1 MMTDTPINRY
11 SFVDP
16 IDGSRIDE
24 SPSRPAEKPDEDDLA
39 GQAIRWLT
47 LGILGVCLTIWAVVG
62 AIFWIPLMVR
72 STLHFSFALIQSML
86 AGEGPERAGA
96 ILRRSVDFYRRGF
109 IVAIGAVLG
118 ESSSAGSRRTKG
130 DVKLGG
136 GRMLTEVVWVAV
148 VWYLLFW
155 LVGVV
160 DSSPADLVRG
170 FFELPWG
177 AVFGSVVEG
186 FQGVLD
192 AIFGATGEAPANGG
206 EIPAAVGEGV
216 DPAGGA

>member
-1 MMTDTPINRY
+1 MTDTPINRY
-11 SFVDP
+11 SLVDP
-16 IDGSRIDE
+16 IDGSRIE
-24 SPSRPAEKPDEDDLA
+24 EGPPRAERAPDEDDLA
-39 GQAIRWLT
+39 GRVIRWLT
-47 LGILGVCLTIWAVVG
+47 LGILGVCLAIWAVVG

-86 AGEGPERAGA
+86 EGEGPQKAGA

-109 IVAIGAVLG
+109 IVAIEAVLG
-118 ESSSAGSRRTKG
+118 EGSAGRGRRAKG

-136 GRMLTEVVWVAV
+136 GRMATEVVWVVV

-155 LVGVV
+155 LVGIV
-160 DSSPADLVRG
+160 DASPADLVRG

-186 FQGVLD
+186 IQGALD
-192 AIFGATGEAPANGG
+192 AISGSGAELPATGGETAAP
-206 EIPAAVGEGV
+206 VV
-216 DPAGGA
+216 DTTGTGS